1 MHCEIFGAAKHN
13 VTVPK
18 TVFPLEM
25 SSNGLKKNTLNI
37 RSEIWQRT
45 LSDCT
50 F

>member
-1 MHCEIFGAAKHN
+1 MHCEIFRAAKYN

-18 TVFPLEM
+18 AVFPLEM
-25 SSNGLKKNTLNI
+25 SSNGLRKNTLNI

-45 LSDCT
+45 LSDST